1 MKPLLLAAAALALVA
16 LSGCS
21 TSSEPTPAAS
31 PSGTPA
37 AFPVAA
43 DGSII
48 TGGGYVF
55 KGDFAICNKAKC
67 APADSNGTA
76 QCTCDLLTDEWTLSP
91 IPKAALDTLRERG
104 TAVSTFATVN
114 VTQAKSV
121 KCTVGEWADCY
132 GALCTPHADGTAT
145 CTCPVSNDE
154 SVEWMKYVDSCEGPD
169 VGCTADMQSVAPLF
183 KVDPGFA
190 DFEAAV
196 KQSGD
201 QIPGIPT
208 ACPIPSGS

>member
-16 LSGCS
+16 LTGCS
-21 TSSEPTPAAS
+21 TSSDPEPAS
-31 PSGTPA
+31 ASAPA

-55 KGDFAICNKAKC
+55 KGDFAICNRATC
-67 APADSNGTA
+67 AAPSENGTA

-91 IPKAALDTLRERG
+91 IPKTALDTLKERG
-104 TAVSTFATVN
+104 TAVSTFTTVN
-114 VTQAKSV
+114 VTSAKSV

-132 GALCTPHADGTAT
+132 GALCTPNGDGTAT
-145 CTCPVSNDE
+145 CTCPVSTDE
-154 SVEWMKYVDSCEGPD
+154 SVEWMKYVDSCDGPD

-208 ACPIPSGS
+208 SCEVPSGS